1 MVLDFEA
8 FRDDNEDPDALKPAD
23 VRAMQAS
30 RFKNVAHVDKVVESY
45 AAWRKCKPRCRIYS
59 RLCFVVHRVVCRIVI

>member
-45 AAWRKCKPRCRIYS
+45 AAWRKCK
-59 RLCFVVHRVVCRIVI
+59 RVDCPYTIVCSTALLL